1 MPTHISFNNSEDNSD
16 SSVSKPNKAHTHTQA
31 HEHPIGGNPP
41 GYSRDPQNSP
51 ALSYNWDEERLNVP
65 NKREDRERVSKGN
78 NNTRVYTHNNDSSNS
93 YMDDYTSY
101 TDDDPDDKQ
110 NPFAST
116 NDITRHNEEDTLA
129 EDSELADGEYDS
141 NEGPS
146 RRVSNRLSKPF
157 HQLGDRIHEGF
168 ETLTRSNTKMKR
180 NRWGTQHNP
189 KGRPKRSKSI
199 FNRKH
204 SIRQQ
209 SGNQGKMSDKPVK
222 GPRSIYFNQVLPP
235 SAVNPETGFPMEDY
249 PRNKIRTTKYTP
261 LTFIPKN
268 LFYQFRNVANIYFL
282 LILILGFFPIFGV
295 LSPGLATLPLIV
307 IIVITAVKD
316 AIEDWRRTVLDMG
329 VNNTPTQ
336 ILREMPNHNVVD
348 DHISLWRKFKKACT
362 RTVTNAGKKMK
373 KEKDGKGNSPYSLEL
388 AASKTVESIVSIASD
403 NRGNQAYPLSDMPSS
418 GFGNNN
424 PFASEADLANESI
437 KREAQKPLGA
447 QYGSVMDPFITIP
460 ERAKFK
466 TDYWKNVRVG
476 DIVRVRPDVEV
487 PADLVVLSTSDSDGA
502 CYVET
507 KNLDGETN
515 LKVRQALKCGEGIRH
530 SRDLERA
537 RFRIE
542 SEGPQPNLYSYNGV
556 AKWLNRKEDESLEDS
571 QEPININNMLLRG
584 CTLRNTD
591 WVIGIVIYTGE
602 DTKIMLNAGETPS
615 KRSKM
620 SRELNVMVF
629 LNFGLLFMICFV
641 SGIVNGVIFDK
652 SRTSMKFFEFGLIA
666 GTASVGG
673 LVTFFASLILYQSL
687 VPISLYISIEIVK
700 TIQAFF
706 IYSDV
711 QMYYA
716 PIDYPCTPK
725 SWNISDDLGQI
736 EYIFSDK
743 TGTLTQNVME
753 FKKATI
759 NGKEYGLAYTEA
771 TAGMR
776 KRQGA
781 DVDKEAREMR
791 GRITKDRELMLKE
804 LRKIDDNPQLKD
816 ENVTFVSSDF
826 ARDVGSDGPQGE
838 ACRHFMLALA
848 LCHSVVTEVKD
859 DVIEFKAQSPDEA
872 ALVAT
877 ARDMGFTFLD
887 RTQRGAVVDRQGHRS
902 EYQILNTLEFNST
915 RKRMSA
921 IVKVPHKGGNK
932 ILLFCKG
939 ADSVIYSRLKPN
951 QQSRMRQETAAQL
964 SEFAEEGLR
973 TLCLAQRE
981 LSRKEYEEWNRRHE
995 EASASLVDREDKME
1009 EVASSIECELE
1020 LIGGTAIEDRLQ
1032 DGVPETI
1039 ELLAKAGIKLWVL
1052 TGDKVETAINIG
1064 FSCNLLNNDMELLVI
1079 RADTDDN
1086 DSTKGATPKAAV
1098 RRSIEKYLSQ
1108 YFSMS
1113 GSYEE
1118 LEAAKNDHSPPKG
1131 NFAVIIDGE
1140 ALTYAL
1146 QSEISTQFLLL
1157 CKQCRSVLCC
1167 RVSPAQK
1174 ASVVRL
1180 VKNTLTVMTLSI
1192 GDGANDVAMIQEADV
1207 GVGIA
1212 GEEGRQAVMCSDYA
1226 IGQFRFLDR
1235 LLLVHGRW
1243 DYKRLAEMIPNFFY
1257 KNLVFT
1263 FTLFWY
1269 GCFNTFDA
1277 AYLYDYTIVMFYNLA
1292 FTSLPIIFLGVLDQD
1307 VPDYISIAVPQLYRS
1322 GILGI
1327 EWGMRRFVEYTVDGL
1342 YQSLVCFF
1350 FPFLMFYN
1358 TVAVRSDGL
1367 AMDHRFFMG
1376 IPVASICVIAC
1387 NMYVLMNQYRWDWVS
1402 VLIFSISILLVYFW
1416 IGVYTCSTFSIEFYK
1431 AAPMV
1436 FGSTT
1441 YWAVLLL
1448 GVVAALLPHFAV
1460 LSFNK
1465 IFRPR
1470 DIDIVR
1476 EEWHKGAF
1484 DDLER
1489 RAKLIADNPNYV
1501 PSYHKDDVDPI
1512 FSEVDLDLPHGML
1525 DPSTPRPDRFGSQK
1539 FGDQLNSP
1547 YKDSPYGNAE
1557 TPRLSEPYSPTTSG
1571 MNPDHFG
1578 SPQEVAG
1585 VQSMSPQGM
1594 SPQSPS
1600 YLQQSPGFVQQA
1612 PLGQTP
1618 PAGAC
1623 QTSPGQLRPNPNLNR
1638 GIESSMYD
1646 VDSYYM
1652 NGEHLH
1658 TIPLD
1663 NSQANQQ
1670 ALQNAAMQTDP
1681 NRLSMMSQHSNFQ
1694 PTIQPVNPNVHVATS
1709 PTQMGTN
1716 NPMMGSAVAPSVD
1729 QFYTPNPQYGQSP
1742 PNNNN
1747 QFDFSDNKF

>member
-1 MPTHISFNNSEDNSD
+1 M
-16 SSVSKPNKAHTHTQA
+16 SKPNKAHTHTQA

-41 GYSRDPQNSP
+41 GYTRDAQNSP

-65 NKREDRERVSKGN
+65 KRPDPKNKHP
-78 NNTRVYTHNNDSSNS
+78 YTHNNDSSNS
-93 YMDDYTSY
+93 YLDDYTSY

-116 NDITRHNEEDTLA
+116 NDITRHEDDTLA
-129 EDSELADGEYDS
+129 ESEMADGEYDS
-141 NEGPS
+141 NEGSS

-157 HQLGDRIHEGF
+157 HQLGDKIHEGI
-168 ETLTRSNTKMKR
+168 ENLTRSNTKMKR
-180 NRWGTQHNP
+180 NRWGTQHNT

-209 SGNQGKMSDKPVK
+209 SGNQGKMNDKPVK
-222 GPRSIYFNQVLPP
+222 GPRTIYFNQVLPP
-235 SAVNPETGFPMEDY
+235 SAVNPETGFPAEDY

-261 LTFIPKN
+261 LSFVPKN

-282 LILILGFFPIFGV
+282 LILILGVSMRRQRGQSEAMASDNSFRGQNVTEQLFFIFLFFLLTQFFPIFGV

-348 DHISLWRKFKKACT
+348 DHIGLWRKFKKACT
-362 RTVTNAGKKMK
+362 RTMTNAGKKMK
-373 KEKDGKGNSPYSLEL
+373 KEKGVSPYNLEL
-388 AASKTVESIVSIASD
+388 AATKTVESIVSLASD
-403 NRGNQAYPLSDMPSS
+403 NRTNAYPLSDMPSS

-437 KREAQKPLGA
+437 KREAQKPLGP

-515 LKVRQALKCGEGIRH
+515 LKVRQALKCGDGIRH
-530 SRDLERA
+530 SRDLERS

-556 AKWLNRKEDESLEDS
+556 AKWLNRKEDETLEDS
-571 QEPININNMLLRG
+571 QEPVNINNMLLRG

-591 WVIGIVIYTGE
+591 WVIGIVVYTGE
-602 DTKIMLNAGETPS
+602 DTKIMLNAGVTPS

-652 SRTSMKFFEFGLIA
+652 SKTSMKFFEFGLIA

-700 TIQAFF
+700 TIQAYF

-791 GRITKDRELMLKE
+791 SRITKDREVMLKE

-816 ENVTFVSSDF
+816 ENVTFVSSEF

-859 DVIEFKAQSPDEA
+859 DIIEFKAQSPDEA

-939 ADSVIYSRLKPN
+939 ADSVIYSRLTPN

-964 SEFAEEGLR
+964 GEFAEEGLR

-981 LSRKEYEEWNRRHE
+981 LTRKEYEEWNIRHE
-995 EASASLVDREDKME
+995 EASASLENREDKME

-1039 ELLAKAGIKLWVL
+1039 ELLSKAGIKLWVL

-1086 DSTKGATPKAAV
+1086 DSTKGATPKASV
-1098 RRSIEKYLSQ
+1098 RRSIERHLSQ

-1146 QSEISTQFLLL
+1146 QSEIATQFLLL

-1174 ASVVRL
+1174 AAVVRL

-1269 GCFNTFDA
+1269 GCFNTFDV

-1307 VPDYISIAVPQLYRS
+1307 VPDYISLAVPQLYRS

-1327 EWGMRRFVEYTVDGL
+1327 EWGMTRFVEYTVDGL

-1350 FPFLMFYN
+1350 FPFLMYYN
-1358 TVAVRSDGL
+1358 TSSVRPDGL
-1367 AMDHRFFMG
+1367 SIDHRFLMG
-1376 IPVASICVIAC
+1376 VPVASICVIAC
-1387 NMYVLMNQYRWDWVS
+1387 NMYVIMNQYRWDWVS
-1402 VLIFSISILLVYFW
+1402 ILIFSISILLVYFW

-1436 FGSTT
+1436 FGTTT

-1448 GVVAALLPHFAV
+1448 GVVSALLPHFAV

-1470 DIDIVR
+1470 DIDIIR
-1476 EEWHKGAF
+1476 ERWHKGEF
-1484 DDLER
+1484 DDLAR

-1501 PSYHKDDVDPI
+1501 PHFGKDDVDPI
-1512 FSEVDLDLPHGML
+1512 FSEVDLDLPHGLL
-1525 DPSTPRPDRFGSQK
+1525 DPSTPRPDRFSTQK
-1539 FGDQLNSP
+1539 FGDRLNSP

-1557 TPRLSEPYSPTTSG
+1557 TPRPEAYSPTTSG
-1571 MNPDHFG
+1571 VTPDYLQQVG
-1578 SPQEVAG
+1578 VSPQGQV
-1585 VQSMSPQGM
+1585 SPQGM
-1594 SPQSPS
+1594 SPGFQQSQMSPGFQTS
-1600 YLQQSPGFVQQA
+1600 PGYVQQSPVYQQPSGFQQQA
-1612 PLGQTP
+1612 PLGSP
-1618 PAGAC
+1618 PAFS
-1623 QTSPGQLRPNPNLNR
+1623 TSPTQLRPNPNVNR

-1663 NSQANQQ
+1663 NAQANQM

-1681 NRLSMMSQHSNFQ
+1681 NRLSHMSQQSAFQ
-1694 PTIQPVNPNVHVATS
+1694 PTIQPVNNMA
-1709 PTQMGTN
+1709 N
-1716 NPMMGSAVAPSVD
+1716 N
-1729 QFYTPNPQYGQSP
+1729 QYGQSP
-1742 PNNNN
+1742 PNNNA
-1747 QFDFSDNKF
+1747 FDFSTNKF

>member
-1 MPTHISFNNSEDNSD
+1 M
-16 SSVSKPNKAHTHTQA
+16 
-31 HEHPIGGNPP
+31 
-41 GYSRDPQNSP
+41 
-51 ALSYNWDEERLNVP
+51 
-65 NKREDRERVSKGN
+65 
-78 NNTRVYTHNNDSSNS
+78 
-93 YMDDYTSY
+93 
-101 TDDDPDDKQ
+101 
-110 NPFAST
+110 
-116 NDITRHNEEDTLA
+116 
-129 EDSELADGEYDS
+129 
-141 NEGPS
+141 
-146 RRVSNRLSKPF
+146 
-157 HQLGDRIHEGF
+157 
-168 ETLTRSNTKMKR
+168 
-180 NRWGTQHNP
+180 
-189 KGRPKRSKSI
+189 
-199 FNRKH
+199 
-204 SIRQQ
+204 
-209 SGNQGKMSDKPVK
+209 
-222 GPRSIYFNQVLPP
+222 
-235 SAVNPETGFPMEDY
+235 
-249 PRNKIRTTKYTP
+249 
-261 LTFIPKN
+261 
-268 LFYQFRNVANIYFL
+268 
-282 LILILGFFPIFGV
+282 

-336 ILREMPNHNVVD
+336 ILCEIPNHNVVD
-348 DHISLWRKFKKACT
+348 DHISLWRRFKKACT

-373 KEKDGKGNSPYSLEL
+373 KEKDGKSPYNLEL
-388 AASKTVESIVSIASD
+388 AASKTVESIVSLASD
-403 NRGNQAYPLSDMPSS
+403 ARGNAYPLSDMPSS

-437 KREAQKPLGA
+437 KREAQKPLGP
-447 QYGSVMDPFITIP
+447 QYGSVMDPFVTIP

-466 TDYWKNVRVG
+466 SDYWKAVRVG
-476 DIVRVRPDVEV
+476 DIIRVRSDVEV

-515 LKVRQALKCGEGIRH
+515 LKVRQALKSGEGIRH
-530 SRDLERA
+530 SKDLERA

-556 AKWLNRKEDESLEDS
+556 AKWQNRKEDESLEDA

-602 DTKIMLNAGETPS
+602 DTKIMLNAGVTPS

-629 LNFGLLFMICFV
+629 LNFGLLFIICFV
-641 SGIVNGVIFDK
+641 SGITNGIVFGDTN
-652 SRTSMKFFEFGLIA
+652 TSMKTFEFGLIA
-666 GTASVGG
+666 GTAAAGG
-673 LVTFFASLILYQSL
+673 VVTFIASLILYQSL

-781 DVDKEAREMR
+781 DTEKESREMR
-791 GRITKDRELMLKE
+791 SRIVKDRELMLKE
-804 LRKIDDNPQLKD
+804 LRSIDDNPQLRD
-816 ENVTFVSSDF
+816 ENVTFVSSEF
-826 ARDVGSDGPQGE
+826 AKDVAAEGPQGD

-848 LCHSVVTEVKD
+848 LCHSVVTEVKND
-859 DVIEFKAQSPDEA
+859 IIEFKAQSPDEA

-877 ARDMGFTFLD
+877 ARDMGFTFLN

-921 IVKVPHKGGNK
+921 IVKVPQPKGGDK

-939 ADSVIYSRLKPN
+939 ADSVIYNRLRPSI
-951 QQSRMRQETAAQL
+951 QSRMREETASQL
-964 SEFAEEGLR
+964 GEFAEEGLR

-981 LSRKEYEEWNRRHE
+981 LTRKQYEDWNKLHE
-995 EASASLVDREDKME
+995 EASAALENREDLME
-1009 EVASSIECELE
+1009 EVASSIECDLE
-1020 LIGGTAIEDRLQ
+1020 LLGGTAIEDRLQ

-1039 ELLAKAGIKLWVL
+1039 ELLANAGIKLWVL

-1079 RADTDDN
+1079 RADTDDG
-1086 DSTKGATPKAAV
+1086 DSAKGATPKAAV
-1098 RRSIEKYLSQ
+1098 RRSVERYLSQ

-1113 GSYEE
+1113 GSHEE
-1118 LEAAKNDHSPPKG
+1118 LETAKSDHSPPKG

-1174 ASVVRL
+1174 AAVVRL

-1212 GEEGRQAVMCSDYA
+1212 GEEGRQAVMSSDYA

-1307 VPDYISIAVPQLYRS
+1307 VPDYISLAVPQLYRS
-1322 GILGI
+1322 GILGV
-1327 EWGMRRFVEYTVDGL
+1327 EWGMKRFTEYTVDGL

-1350 FPFLMFYN
+1350 FPFLMYYN
-1358 TVAVRSDGL
+1358 TSSVRPDGL
-1367 AMDHRFFMG
+1367 SIDHRFLMG

-1402 VLIFSISILLVYFW
+1402 GLIFSISILLVYFW
-1416 IGVYTCSTFSIEFYK
+1416 IGIYTCSTFSIEFYK
-1431 AAPMV
+1431 AAPMM

-1448 GVVAALLPHFAV
+1448 GVVSALLPHFAI

-1465 IFRPR
+1465 IFRPH

-1476 EEWHKGAF
+1476 ERWHAGVYA
-1484 DDLER
+1484 DLER
-1489 RAKLIADNPNYV
+1489 RAKLIADDPDYI
-1501 PSYHKDDVDPI
+1501 PTFGKDDVDPI

-1525 DPSTPRPDRFGSQK
+1525 DPSTPRPDRFGQK
-1539 FGDQLNSP
+1539 FGDQLTSP
-1547 YKDSPYGNAE
+1547 YQDSPYGNSE
-1557 TPRLSEPYSPTTSG
+1557 TPKLEPYSPTTSG
-1571 MNPDHFG
+1571 VTPVQYQ
-1578 SPQEVAG
+1578 SPQEVVG
-1585 VQSMSPQGM
+1585 VQNMSPQGGQM
-1594 SPQSPS
+1594 SPGSVQMSPPGSAGFTQSPVS
-1600 YLQQSPGFVQQA
+1600 QQQMSPTRFSG
-1612 PLGQTP
+1612 
-1618 PAGAC
+1618 
-1623 QTSPGQLRPNPNLNR
+1623 TSQLRANPNVNR

-1646 VDSYYM
+1646 VDSYYI
-1652 NGEHLH
+1652 NGEHMH

-1663 NSQANQQ
+1663 NAQANQL
-1670 ALQNAAMQTDP
+1670 AMQNAAMQTDP
-1681 NRLSMMSQHSNFQ
+1681 NRLSAISQQSTFQ
-1694 PTIQPVNPNVHVATS
+1694 PSIQAVNPNVQMSTS
-1709 PTQMGTN
+1709 PSQMA
-1716 NPMMGSAVAPSVD
+1716 NPLNSGVPPSVD
-1729 QFYTPNPQYGQSP
+1729 QFYTPNPQFTGQSH
-1742 PNNNN
+1742 N
-1747 QFDFSDNKF
+1747 QFDFNNKF